1 MFEETHHSQGQ
12 KQVNMKQ
19 DMDLIAKSQVK
30 TFVNHHEKIIPTMAK
45 WVYKTN
51 EVPSANLDILETLG
65 NKGVEE
71 KGNIYYHRRYG

>member
-1 MFEETHHSQGQ
+1 
-12 KQVNMKQ
+12 MKK
-19 DMDLIAKSQVK
+19 DMDLIAKSQVE
-30 TFVNHHEKIIPTMAK
+30 TFVNRHEKIIPTMAK

-65 NKGVEE
+65 NEGLEE